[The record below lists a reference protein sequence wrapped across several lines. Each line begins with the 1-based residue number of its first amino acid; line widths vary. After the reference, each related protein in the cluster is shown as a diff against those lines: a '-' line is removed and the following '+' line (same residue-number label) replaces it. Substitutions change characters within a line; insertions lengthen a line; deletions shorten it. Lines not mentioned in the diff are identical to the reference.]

1 MENVFN
7 DINEELNRMER
18 NITNI
23 RNILH
28 LRNELNDF
36 DLIDIFKE
44 LQNIND
50 FKLDDFV
57 YKLYNN
63 KRITDKKLEDRLD
76 EYKKEQEIIKPFMP
90 FILLYSL
97 YILN

>member
-1 MENVFN
+1 MSGLFN

-36 DLIDIFKE
+36 DLIDIFEE

-76 EYKKEQEIIKPFMP
+76 EYKKEKEIIKPFMP

-97 YILN
+97 YILD

>member
-1 MENVFN
+1 MNNLVN
-7 DINEELNRMER
+7 DINEELNKMER

-28 LRNELNDF
+28 LKEDTNEF
-36 DLIDIFKE
+36 DLLDIFEE
-44 LQNIND
+44 LQNFND

-57 YKLYNN
+57 YKLYSN
-63 KRITDKKLEDRLD
+63 KRITTKTIEDRLE
-76 EYKKEQEIIKPFMP
+76 EYKRQQDIIKPFMP

-97 YILN
+97 YLLD

>member
-36 DLIDIFKE
+36 DLIDIFEE
-44 LQNIND
+44 LQNFND

-63 KRITDKKLEDRLD
+63 KRITDKTLKDRLD
-76 EYKKEQEIIKPFMP
+76 EYKKEKEIIKPFMP

-97 YILN
+97 YILD